1 MLVLA
6 GHNGAG
12 KTTCYDFFLKGAL
25 EQHVPLHINADAIE
39 KARKDEP
46 GAQQLSADDASRTAK
61 EEADAFRW
69 RYLDENLPFS
79 METVFSDPVGAKL
92 LFLREA
98 RRRGYVVALVA
109 IGLDSP
115 ELSMARVALRVQR
128 GGHDVPKDRLV
139 SRYPRVLENFR
150 QALPEVSI
158 AIVVDNS
165 EDAEDDDPAAYEPLA
180 IFIDGK
186 LVHASQEAP
195 EWWLTLQ
202 PKIQQRT

>member
-1 MLVLA
+1 LLVLA

-12 KTTCYDFFLKGAL
+12 KTTCYDFFLKDSLGH
-25 EQHVPLHINADAIE
+25 HVPLHINADAIE

-46 GAQQLSADDASRTAK
+46 GSQQLSPDEASRMAQG
-61 EEADAFRW
+61 EANAFRW
-69 RYLDENLPFS
+69 RYLDENLSFS

-92 LFLREA
+92 SFLCEA

-115 ELSMARVALRVQR
+115 ELSMARVATRVKR
-128 GGHDVPKDRLV
+128 GGHDVPRSRLV

-165 EDAEDDDPAAYEPLA
+165 EDAEDGDPAAYEPLA

-186 LVHASQEAP
+186 LAHASQDAP
-195 EWWLTLQ
+195 VWWVMLQ
-202 PKIQQRT
+202 PAIQQRT

>member
-12 KTTCYDFFLKGAL
+12 KTTCYDFFLKDAL
-25 EQHVPLHINADAIE
+25 RRHVPLHINADTIE
-39 KARKDEP
+39 KARQDEP
-46 GAQQLSADDASRTAK
+46 GAQQLSANEASRLAQD
-61 EEADAFRW
+61 EADAFRW

-79 METVFSDPVGAKL
+79 METVFSDPVGDKL
-92 LFLREA
+92 AFLREA
-98 RRRGYVVALVA
+98 RQRGYVVALVA

-115 ELSMARVALRVQR
+115 ELSIARVALRVER
-128 GGHDVPKDRLV
+128 GGHDVPEDRLI

-165 EDAEDDDPAAYEPLA
+165 EHAEDGDPAAYEPLA
-180 IFIDGK
+180 IFINGK
-186 LVHASQEAP
+186 VAHAGQATP
-195 EWWLTLQ
+195 GWWVTLQ
-202 PKIQQRT
+202 PTIQEHT